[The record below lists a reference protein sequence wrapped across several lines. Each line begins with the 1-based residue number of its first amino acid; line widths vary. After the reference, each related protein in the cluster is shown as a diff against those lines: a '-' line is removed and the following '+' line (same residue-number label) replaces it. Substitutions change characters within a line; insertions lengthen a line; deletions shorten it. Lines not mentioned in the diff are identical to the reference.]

1 MAEITYRSPGF
12 FESEIDLSAPTP
24 VAVAGTPA
32 GVVGPSPAGPA
43 FVPTTVTSLA
53 QFTDRFFGNSDVRNN
68 SYFAGQEFFR
78 YGNSLTF
85 LRTLGAGANQT
96 AADIINTQGK
106 GTVKGAGFVISGS
119 AAAGPNIAATS
130 TFTLLNFG
138 SFNDTDN
145 FVIQDAAGVYL
156 KIIFT
161 TSGPAS
167 PGAPSYPA
175 AGTGTSGNPYQAE
188 VSIAGG
194 ASLTTMTADI
204 ITSVNSTTLGASGT
218 GSIGITAS
226 SVTATSLLLTQDT
239 AGYAGNTTVTR
250 SGGLSPFAIT
260 TPDFTGGFTDIRH
273 QGAVQFLV
281 ARHNV
286 STNADYAYP
295 IFVDNDSFNV
305 SPGGGTANI
314 VRGVI
319 LFATGTRGQVLS
331 YNENYSPS
339 SVVDDAATIQST
351 STSPDYK
358 TFKIVI
364 SGSGASFGSDDGYN
378 GIKIYTAS
386 LDPANSNYISNVLN
400 TSPELFQQKQ
410 HLLYLDY
417 PIEDS
422 IASVSTVANSVAI
435 LSGSSNTSP
444 NSGDSTLT
452 FLNAFGK
459 FDARYSPARTTKFIS
474 QPYGDKEYDLF
485 HFETI
490 SDGAVANDLFKVT
503 ISNLRRSTDP
513 ANPYGTFSVQV
524 RDFYD
529 TDGSPVVYEQFSGC
543 TLNPADPNYIARK
556 IGDRKVFFNFDAV
569 NVLDK
574 NFVSTGT
581 YPNMSTR
588 IRVIMSSEVTNNEI
602 PKDALPFGF
611 RGLPA
616 LKFTAGLTD
625 NDVPALS
632 NRESGILPTAVQFLT
647 SSIQPPIP
655 MRYKVTTGETDSTP
669 AYQGQ
674 AGITEA
680 ANASLSW
687 GVKFEKVQD
696 LLNPNASTELNPYVV
711 NVSKFSGIQKLD
723 MLYTGSSAD
732 SFGNNKFSLS
742 KVAFYNSKGAGT
754 ALNAAVTNL
763 TGTVGQHMVEAIY
776 IRNAVPDASDGT
788 VSDSSISG
796 RLTLGTLALIPS
808 ASIFNRFS
816 QFTKFTNFFY
826 GGFDGLN
833 ILDVD
838 MASMNDKSTSS
849 ETGGK
854 AISNPNI
861 GLNIFANNFASGDNN
876 AIVSSY
882 KTAASIITN
891 SAAAN
896 VNIITVPGIRDA
908 SITNTFASNTQTY
921 ARAIYLMD
929 IPAYTDAGVRIFD
942 NTTLPDVNYT
952 INRFTARNINNNYV
966 ATYFPDAS
974 INYDASPGAAVGVPQ
989 KVRVPASIIALGALA
1004 QNDSKAYPW
1013 YAPAGFNRAALT
1025 SVVNLAVRLSS
1036 SDRDS
1041 LYDARINPI
1050 TSFPGLGFVIYGQ
1063 KTLQIARS
1071 ALDRV
1076 NVRRLLIELA
1086 RVVTAVG
1093 LRFVFEPNTAATRAQ
1108 FVSQLTPRLATIQA
1122 QSGIDSYRII
1132 MDTSNNTQ
1140 QVIEA
1145 NRLVGTIVIVP
1156 TRAVEYIAI
1165 DFIITNA
1172 GVEFV

>member
-12 FESEIDLSAPTP
+12 FESEIDVSAPTP

-43 FVPTTVTSLA
+43 FIPTTVTSLA
-53 QFTDRFFGNSDVRNN
+53 QFTDRFFGNSETRNS

-96 AADIINTQGK
+96 AADIINTQTK

-119 AAAGPNIAATS
+119 AASGINIAATT
-130 TFTLLNFG
+130 TFSLLNFG
-138 SFNDTDN
+138 SFNNGDY
-145 FVIQDAAGVYL
+145 FVISDSSGKFL
-156 KIIFT
+156 KVTFT
-161 TSGPAS
+161 VGGTAS
-167 PGAPSYPA
+167 PGSPSYPA
-175 AGTGTSGNPYQAE
+175 AGTGTSGSPYEAE
-188 VSIAGG
+188 ISIDSG
-194 ASLTTMTADI
+194 ASLTTMKTDIVTA
-204 ITSVNSTTLGASGT
+204 VNSSTLGASGT
-218 GSIGITAS
+218 GSMGITAS
-226 SVTATSLLLTQDT
+226 TVTTTSLLLTQDV

-250 SGGLSPFAIT
+250 SGGLSSLAIT
-260 TPDFTGGFTDIRH
+260 TPAFSGGFTDLRQ
-273 QGAVQFLV
+273 QGSVQFLV
-281 ARHNV
+281 AKHNI

-305 SPGGGTANI
+305 STGGGTANL

-319 LFATGTRGQVLS
+319 LFPTGTRAQVLS
-331 YNENYSPS
+331 YNQNYSPS
-339 SVVDDAATIQST
+339 NVTDDAASIDST
-351 STSPDYK
+351 ET
-358 TFKIVI
+358 TFKLVL
-364 SGSGASFGSDDGYN
+364 SSSAASFGSDDGYS

-386 LDPANSNYISNVLN
+386 LDPTNANYISNILN

-417 PIEDS
+417 PIESD
-422 IASVSTVANSVAI
+422 IATVSTTANSVAI

-444 NSGDSTLT
+444 NSGDTTLS

-459 FDARYSPARTTKFIS
+459 FDTRYTSAKTTKFIS
-474 QPYGDKEYDLF
+474 QPYSSKEYDLF

-490 SDGAVANDLFKVT
+490 SDGSVANDLFKIT

-513 ANPYGTFSVQV
+513 ANPYGTFTVQV

-529 TDGSPVVYEQFSGC
+529 SDNSPTVYEQYSGC
-543 TLNPADPNYIARK
+543 TLNPADSNYIAKK
-556 IGDRKVFFNFDAV
+556 IGDRKTYFNFDAV

-581 YPNMSTR
+581 YPNKSTR
-588 IRVIMSSEVTNNEI
+588 VRVIVSNEVANNEI

-611 RGLPA
+611 RGIPA

-625 NDVPALS
+625 NDIPALS
-632 NRESGILPTAVQFLT
+632 NREAGILPTAVQFLT
-647 SSIQPPIP
+647 ASIQPPIP
-655 MRYKVTTGETDSTP
+655 MRYKVTSGDADSTP

-674 AGITEA
+674 AGITEFA
-680 ANASLSW
+680 TPSFTW
-687 GVKFEKVQD
+687 GIKFEKVND
-696 LLNPNASTELNPYVV
+696 VLNPNASSDINPYIA
-711 NVSKFSGIQKLD
+711 NLAKFSGIQKLD

-732 SFGNNKFSLS
+732 VFSNNKFSLS

-763 TGTVGQHMVEAIY
+763 TGTVGQHMADAIY
-776 IRNAVPDASDGT
+776 IRNAVPDPADGT
-788 VSDSSISG
+788 VSDTSITG
-796 RLTLGTLALIPS
+796 RLTFGTLALIPS

-816 QFTKFTNFFY
+816 QYAKFTNMFY

-833 ILDVD
+833 ILDPD
-838 MASMNDKSTSS
+838 MNAMNDKSTSS

-861 GLNIFANNFASGDNN
+861 GLNVFANNFAAGDNN

-891 SAAAN
+891 SAVSN

-908 SITNTFASNTQTY
+908 SVTNVFASNTQTY

-929 IPAYTDAGVRIFD
+929 IPAYTDSGVRIFD
-942 NTTLPDVNYT
+942 NSVLPDVNYT
-952 INRFTARNINNNYV
+952 ISRFTTRNVNNNYV

-1036 SDRDS
+1036 TDRDS

-1122 QSGIDSYRII
+1122 QSGIDSYKII
-1132 MDTSNNTQ
+1132 MDASNNTQ
-1140 QVIEA
+1140 QVVEA

-1156 TRAVEYIAI
+1156 TKAVEYIAI

>member
-12 FESEIDLSAPTP
+12 FESEIDLSAPTS

-43 FVPTTVTSLA
+43 FIPTTVTSLA
-53 QFTDRFFGNSDVRNN
+53 QFTDRFFGNSDIRNS

-96 AADIINTQGK
+96 AADIVNTQTK

-119 AAAGPNIAATS
+119 AAAGTNIAATS
-130 TFTLLNFG
+130 TFSLLNFG
-138 SFNDTDN
+138 SFNNGDN
-145 FVIQDAAGVYL
+145 FVIQDASGVYL
-156 KIIFT
+156 KITFRT
-161 TSGPAS
+161 GGAAT

-175 AGTGTSGNPYQAE
+175 SGTGTSGSPYEAE
-188 VSIAGG
+188 VTIAGA
-194 ASLTTMTADI
+194 ASLTTMTADV
-204 ITSVNSTTLGASGT
+204 ITSVNSTTLGISGT

-226 SVTATSLLLTQDT
+226 GVTATTLLLTQDV

-250 SGGLSPFAIT
+250 SGGLSPSAIT
-260 TPDFTGGFTDIRH
+260 TPDFSGGFTDLRR

-281 ARHNV
+281 AKHDVN
-286 STNADYAYP
+286 TAADYAYP
-295 IFVDNDSFNV
+295 VFVDNDSFNV
-305 SPGGGTANI
+305 SAGGGTANL

-319 LFATGTRGQVLS
+319 LFATGTRAQVLS
-331 YNENYSPS
+331 YNQNYSPT
-339 SVVDDAATIQST
+339 SVIDDAATIDASA
-351 STSPDYK
+351 S
-358 TFKIVI
+358 TFKLVI
-364 SGSGASFGSDDGYN
+364 SSSGAAFGSDEGYT

-386 LDPANSNYISNVLN
+386 LDPSNANYISNILN

-417 PIEDS
+417 PIES
-422 IASVSTVANSVAI
+422 GIATVSTTANSVAI

-444 NSGDSTLT
+444 SSGDSTLP

-459 FDARYSPARTTKFIS
+459 FDTRYTSAKTSKFIS
-474 QPYGDKEYDLF
+474 QPYSDKEYDLF

-490 SDGAVANDLFKVT
+490 SDGAVANDLFKIT

-513 ANPYGTFSVQV
+513 ANPYGTFTVQV
-524 RDFYD
+524 RNFYD
-529 TDGSPVVYEQFSGC
+529 TEAQPAVFEQFSGC
-543 TLNPADPNYIARK
+543 TLNPADSNYIARK
-556 IGDRKVFFNFDAV
+556 IGDRKTFFNFDAV

-588 IRVIMSSEVTNNEI
+588 IRVIVSNEVANNEI
-602 PKDALPFGF
+602 PKDSLPFGF
-611 RGLPA
+611 RGIPA

-625 NDVPALS
+625 SDLPALS
-632 NRESGILPTAVQFLT
+632 NREAGILPTAVQFLT
-647 SSIQPPIP
+647 SSIQPPVP
-655 MRYKVTTGETDSTP
+655 MRYKVTSGEADSTP
-669 AYQGQ
+669 SYQGQ
-674 AGITEA
+674 AGITEF
-680 ANASLSW
+680 ASPAYAW
-687 GVKFEKVQD
+687 GIKFEKVED
-696 LLNPNASTELNPYVV
+696 TLNPNASTGINPYIE
-711 NVSKFSGIQKLD
+711 NLAKFSGIQKLD

-732 SFGNNKFSLS
+732 TFSNNKFSLS
-742 KVAFYNSKGAGT
+742 KVAFYNAKGAGT

-763 TGTVGQHMVEAIY
+763 TGTVGQHMADAIY
-776 IRNAVPDASDGT
+776 IRNAVPDPSDGT
-788 VSDSSISG
+788 VSDASITG
-796 RLTLGTLALIPS
+796 RLTFGTLALIPS

-816 QFTKFTNFFY
+816 QFAKFTNMFY

-838 MASMNDKSTSS
+838 MGAMNDKSTSS

-861 GLNIFANNFASGDNN
+861 GLNVYANNFAAGDNN

-891 SAAAN
+891 SAASN
-896 VNIITVPGIRDA
+896 VNIITVPGIRDV
-908 SITNTFASNTQTY
+908 SVTNTFASNTQGF

-929 IPAYTDAGVRIFD
+929 IPTYTDTGVRIFD
-942 NTTLPDVNYT
+942 NATQPDVNYT
-952 INRFTARNINNNYV
+952 INRFTSRNVNNSYV
-966 ATYFPDAS
+966 ASYFPDAS

-989 KVRVPASIIALGALA
+989 KVKVPASIIALGALA

-1036 SDRDS
+1036 TDRDS

-1086 RVVTAVG
+1086 RVVTTVG
-1093 LRFVFEPNTAATRAQ
+1093 LRFVFEPNNAATRAQ

-1122 QSGIDSYRII
+1122 QSGIDSYKIV
-1132 MDTSNNTQ
+1132 MDASNNTQ
-1140 QVIEA
+1140 QVVEA
-1145 NRLVGTIVIVP
+1145 NRLVGTIIIVP
-1156 TRAVEYIAI
+1156 TKAVEYIAI